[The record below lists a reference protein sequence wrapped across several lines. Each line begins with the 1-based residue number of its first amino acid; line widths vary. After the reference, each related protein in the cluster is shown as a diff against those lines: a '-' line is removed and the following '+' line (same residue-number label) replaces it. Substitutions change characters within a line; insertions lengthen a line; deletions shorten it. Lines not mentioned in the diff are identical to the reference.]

1 MKNDIGP
8 PELSCGD
15 GPIAQPVKV
24 NDPAATQIV
33 QCIAPRIESS
43 FQVK

>member
-8 PELSCGD
+8 PEVSCCD

-24 NDPAATQIV
+24 NDPAATHNV
-33 QCIAPRIESS
+33 QCITPRIASS
-43 FQVK
+43 FQVN